1 MHKQRNFEKQ
11 KFFKNL
17 LSITFCVYICNVA
30 FRLAINPEF
39 CHSRAQG
46 SCMAESCFDRTCRC
60 PGILPFDLATS
71 IDGRIICINHTW
83 ILPYDLTKSMNGR
96 IICITYAWI
105 LPFDIMTS
113 IDGRIIHI
121 NHARIL
127 PYDPMTRMDGR
138 IVKRSGDKAVPAN
151 LQ

>member
-1 MHKQRNFEKQ
+1 
-11 KFFKNL
+11 
-17 LSITFCVYICNVA
+17 
-30 FRLAINPEF
+30 
-39 CHSRAQG
+39 
-46 SCMAESCFDRTCRC
+46 MAESCFDKTCRF
-60 PGILPFDLATS
+60 PEILPFDLATS
-71 IDGRIICINHTW
+71 
-83 ILPYDLTKSMNGR
+83 MNGR
-96 IICITYAWI
+96 IIRITYAWI

-121 NHARIL
+121 NHTWIL